1 MFHIIQIFVSI
12 DTKLT
17 VLSLQK
23 YTLLIKPYFSVLSVS
38 NIEWPR
44 MTINIPGHKHSI
56 CLAERYYITFG
67 LWHEPSVCCLSV
79 TLFHPRQRLELFGNF
94 LHRLIAQ
101 GLGQFVLKFL
111 AKIRRVF

>member
-44 MTINIPGHKHSI
+44 MTLNIPGHKHSI

-67 LWHEPSVCCLSV
+67 LWHEPSVRLLSV
-79 TLFHPRQRLELFGNF
+79 CDVVSP
-94 LHRLIAQ
+94 
-101 GLGQFVLKFL
+101 
-111 AKIRRVF
+111 